1 LEKTRVAELRLLQKY
16 GGLEFVDIDNG
27 LKCRTDP
34 DHLEWRGKKSGG
46 WHVIVYNELWREDD
60 PKQEENV
67 EFYAIYNDCPLHD
80 QLVEYYTDDKDL
92 DVLAVTRTDI
102 SSDNENSDE

>member
-27 LKCRTDP
+27 LMCRTDP

-46 WHVIVYNELWREDD
+46 WHVIVYNELWQEDD

-67 EFYAIYNDCPLHD
+67 EFYAIYKDCPIHD
-80 QLVEYYTDDKDL
+80 QLVEYYTNDKDL

-102 SSDNENSDE
+102 SSDNENSAE